1 MVRREENERD
11 REKRIRRL
19 LEDEERARR
28 LNEELQHRLRKLT
41 KKRLDQEKQI
51 EQLQKKLEAASQ
63 NPHKWAPAKKTK
75 RSQDVGSW
83 RALRLPLTPFTL
95 IAPHPLF
102 HLQRRLAWFFPASA
116 FFARPSRLK
125 LMFNPKNVKQKTNT
139 YYNLRDM
146 FDI

>member
-1 MVRREENERD
+1 MVRRDENERD

-19 LEDEERARR
+19 LEDEERDRR
-28 LNEELQHRLRKLT
+28 INEELQQRLRELK

-83 RALRLPLTPFTL
+83 RALRLQLTPFIL

-102 HLQRRLAWFFPASA
+102 
-116 FFARPSRLK
+116 PSTKAPSLVFSGLGLFRQTLPLK
-125 LMFNPKNVKQKTNT
+125 T
-139 YYNLRDM
+139 YV
-146 FDI
+146 

>member
-28 LNEELQHRLRKLT
+28 LNEELQHRLRELT

-63 NPHKWAPAKKTK
+63 NPHK
-75 RSQDVGSW
+75 
-83 RALRLPLTPFTL
+83 
-95 IAPHPLF
+95 
-102 HLQRRLAWFFPASA
+102 
-116 FFARPSRLK
+116 
-125 LMFNPKNVKQKTNT
+125 
-139 YYNLRDM
+139 
-146 FDI
+146 

>member
-28 LNEELQHRLRKLT
+28 INEELEHRLRELT

-63 NPHKWAPAKKTK
+63 NPHK
-75 RSQDVGSW
+75 
-83 RALRLPLTPFTL
+83 
-95 IAPHPLF
+95 
-102 HLQRRLAWFFPASA
+102 
-116 FFARPSRLK
+116 
-125 LMFNPKNVKQKTNT
+125 
-139 YYNLRDM
+139 
-146 FDI
+146 